1 VSKKKQ
7 LPVLK
12 EKNEDEEEEE
22 EEEESNEQDENN
34 NDKDDDEEEDSCDSD
49 SDDSDKEGEDG
60 EVLRY
65 SRKRDRDDRLDCESI
80 ISTYSNIYNHPAMI
94 GNEESK
100 IKLSKKTG
108 LPLGVLQEKEKS
120 KREIERIEHNIVR
133 VLPDLPLKRDKNE
146 SKDEKKERKQAI
158 KAHRRERRVEKKIN
172 KTAFKEEK
180 KSQIAQIT
188 STNNNKSVV
197 KLPL

>member
-1 VSKKKQ
+1 M
-7 LPVLK
+7 K
-12 EKNEDEEEEE
+12 EKNEDEEE

-34 NDKDDDEEEDSCDSD
+34 NDEEEDSCDSD

-133 VLPDLPLKRDKNE
+133 VLPDFPLKRDKNE